1 MNRPSSL
8 SELAEFYRETFLPLY
23 DLFQSQ
29 KKVPQE
35 LTAEITAAWD
45 HLFGGAKS
53 FSKEPPTLGDIQ
65 AAAGHLKRGTFDG
78 FKILFDR
85 EIRERREEFA
95 GDRYADVHDGTF
107 RKEVA
112 SAWMEA
118 RLIFLKAR
126 SLERNSR
133 IPELER
139 WDAAFAEYQ
148 KLVPFSKRFAQWE
161 ADPAV
166 VRVRGKTLLQRIL
179 SFLAWLVTLLLG
191 AVLGHYIPKWLN
203 GAGL

>member
-8 SELAEFYRETFLPLY
+8 SELAEFYRGTFLPLY

-35 LTAEITAAWD
+35 LTAEVTAAWD
-45 HLFGGAKS
+45 HLFGREEV
-53 FSKEPPTLGDIQ
+53 FSKEPPTVGDIQ
-65 AAAGHLKRGTFDG
+65 ASAGHLKRGTFDG
-78 FKILFDR
+78 FKVLFDR

-95 GDRYADVHDGTF
+95 GDRYADVHDGAF

-112 SAWMEA
+112 SAWLEA
-118 RLIFLKAR
+118 KSVFLKAR

-148 KLVPFSKRFAQWE
+148 KLVPFSKRFEQWE

-166 VRVRGKTLLQRIL
+166 VRARGKNRRQKFL
-179 SFLAWLVTLLLG
+179 SFLVWLLTLILG
-191 AVLGHYIPKWLN
+191 AILGHYFPKWLN

>member
-8 SELAEFYRETFLPLY
+8 SELAEFYRGTFLPLY

-29 KKVPQE
+29 RKVPQE
-35 LTAEITAAWD
+35 LTAEVTAAWD
-45 HLFGGAKS
+45 HLFGGGAS
-53 FSKEPPTLGDIQ
+53 FSKGPPTLGDIQ

-78 FKILFDR
+78 FKVLFDR

-95 GDRYADVHDGTF
+95 GDRYADVHDGAF

-112 SAWMEA
+112 SAWTEA
-118 RLIFLKAR
+118 KGVFLNAR
-126 SLERNSR
+126 TLERNSR

-148 KLVPFSKRFAQWE
+148 KLVPLSERFAQWE
-161 ADPAV
+161 TDPAV
-166 VRVRGKTLLQRIL
+166 VRARGKSFRQKIF
-179 SFLAWLVTLLLG
+179 SFLVWFVTLLLG
-191 AVLGHYIPKWLN
+191 AILGHYLPRWLQ
-203 GAGL
+203 GVGL